1 MSAGRAEPF
10 GLALQ
15 ALRERLRVGDFV
27 PGERIRAVALAE
39 ELRLSATPVREAL
52 ARLAG
57 EGLVEDRRGEGYFV
71 GALSG
76 VEIADLYRLQLAH
89 LRVALDPH
97 RPAPGQRRAPTPMA
111 LDPVAAVEQLFLG
124 WVLQTGGRALG
135 SSYRTIMVRLGPAR
149 RKEPLLFGDLAEEAA
164 RLATLAS
171 GAGAPAGRRQLVSF
185 HRRRVAA
192 AERIARLLETRS
204 QVGEVWPARE

>member
-10 GLALQ
+10 RLALQ
-15 ALRERLRVGDFV
+15 ALRDRLRVGDFV
-27 PGERIRAVALAE
+27 PGERIRAGALAE

-76 VEIADLYRLQLAH
+76 LEIADLYRLQLAH
-89 LRVALDPH
+89 LQVALDPR
-97 RPAPGQRRAPTPMA
+97 RPAPAHRRAPTTTTD
-111 LDPVAAVEQLFLG
+111 LDPVAAVERLFLG

-164 RLATLAS
+164 RLAS
-171 GAGAPAGRRQLVSF
+171 GANGADAPAGRRQLATF
-185 HRRRVAA
+185 HGRRVAA
-192 AERIARLLETRS
+192 AERIARLLETS
-204 QVGEVWPARE
+204 SLAGEV